1 VNRFICIHGHF
12 YQPPRENPWLE
23 EIELQDSAYPYH
35 DWNQRI
41 TAECYAPNTA
51 SRILDPDKR
60 IIDIVNNYSKINFNF
75 GPTLLNWLAKK
86 EPEVYSAIIDADF
99 LSQQSFSGHGSAIA
113 QVYNHMIMP
122 LANRRDKRTQVVWGI
137 KDFEFRFERKP
148 EGMWLAEAAVDLETL
163 ELLAEQGIK
172 FTILAPAQA
181 KRMRKIGSKT
191 WKDVSGGKIDPK
203 NPYLLSLPSGRTIAI
218 FFYDGPISRE
228 VAFAGLLVSGEDFA
242 NKLVSA
248 FVEKQEGSQLVHIA
262 TDGETFGHHHRH
274 GEMALSY
281 CLYHIEKNELG
292 QITNY
297 AEYLEKNPPLFE
309 AEIHENS
316 SWSCG
321 HGVERW
327 RAACG
332 CNTGMK
338 PEWRQEW
345 RAPLRQAMDWLRD
358 NLAKIYEEQI
368 SSLLQDP
375 WKARDEYIEVVLDR
389 TEERTK
395 QFLNRQAGR
404 ELSWQEHVRARKLLE
419 MQRHAMLMYTSC
431 GWYFDDISG
440 IETVQIML
448 YAARAM
454 QLAREVT
461 SQDLEQ
467 EYVKLLERAPSNL
480 PNLENGAGVY
490 DKFVRPEALDL
501 LRVGAHYA
509 ISSLFE
515 DYPATTSLFCYW
527 VDKLTFDRVNK
538 NDSKLAVGQAHVY
551 SSITAEEADI
561 TFAVLHLGGEEFIG
575 GVRVKEGSSPFEK
588 MQKEIKS
595 AFEKDGQKQLSRLLD
610 QHFGE
615 HSYSLLHLFRDEQ
628 RKILNLVAKPAF
640 DQVKKSLR
648 QIFDQHYQAM
658 RGMNRLRI
666 ALPMALYTTA
676 KFVLNNELRQLFEAD
691 EFDLQRF
698 QKVVDEVKDWPI
710 KLDRNT
716 LCYHASQLINKLME
730 RCFAFPENINW
741 LEEINLTLKTFIE
754 PPLLLDL
761 DLWKTQ
767 NQYFSIGQKLYTEM
781 TKREAQGSADAK
793 RWFDEF
799 SRLGEYLKVR
809 IK

>member
-60 IIDIVNNYSKINFNF
+60 IIDIVNNYSKISFNF
-75 GPTLLNWLAKK
+75 GPTLLSWLQKK
-86 EPEVYSAIIDADF
+86 EPEVYAAIIDADF
-99 LSQQSFSGHGSAIA
+99 LSQGNFSGHGSAIA

-122 LANRRDKRTQVVWGI
+122 LANRRDKRTQVIWGI
-137 KDFEFRFERKP
+137 KDFEFRFKRKP
-148 EGMWLAEAAVDLETL
+148 EGMWLAEAAVDFETL
-163 ELLAEQGIK
+163 ELLSEQGIR
-172 FTILAPAQA
+172 FTILAPSQA
-181 KRMRKIGSKT
+181 KRVRRIGART
-191 WKDVSGGKIDPK
+191 WKDVSSSKVDPK
-203 NPYLLSLPSGRTIAI
+203 YTYLVNLPSGKSIAV
-218 FFYDGPISRE
+218 FFYDGPISQG
-228 VAFAGLLVSGEDFA
+228 VAFAGLLSSGEVFA

-248 FVEKQEGSQLVHIA
+248 FVKEKEEPQLVHIA
-262 TDGETFGHHHRH
+262 TDGETYGHHHRH

-281 CLYHIEKNELG
+281 CLYHIEENELAR
-292 QITNY
+292 ITNY
-297 AEYLEKNPPLFE
+297 AEHLEKNPPLFE
-309 AEIHENS
+309 VEIQENS

-327 RAACG
+327 RADCG

-345 RAPLRQAMDWLRD
+345 RAPLRKAMDWLRD
-358 NLAKIYEEQI
+358 NLIKIYEEQI
-368 SSLLQDP
+368 RSLLHDP
-375 WKARDEYIEVVLDR
+375 WRARDEYIEVVLDR
-389 TEERTK
+389 TEDRTR

-461 SQDLEQ
+461 GQDLEP
-467 EYVKLLERAPSNL
+467 EYVKLLEQAPSNL
-480 PNLENGAGVY
+480 PDLENGARVY

-501 LRVGAHYA
+501 LRVGAHYG

-515 DYPATTSLFCYW
+515 DYPATTRMFCYW
-527 VDKLTFDRVNK
+527 VDKQAFERANK
-538 NDSKLAVGQAHVY
+538 DGSKLAVGQAHVY
-551 SSITAEEADI
+551 SSITAEETDI

-575 GVRVKEGSSPFEK
+575 GVGIKEAGSSFEN

-595 AFEKDGQKQLSRLLD
+595 AFDKDGRKQLSLLLD
-610 QHFGE
+610 QYFGE

-640 DQVKKSLR
+640 DQVKKSLK
-648 QIFDQHYQAM
+648 QIFDQHYQTM

-676 KFVLNNELRQLFEAD
+676 KFVLNNELRQLFEAED
-691 EFDLQRF
+691 FDLMRF

-716 LCYHASQLINKLME
+716 LCYHASRLINKLME

-741 LEEINLTLKTFIE
+741 LEEINLALKTFTE
-754 PPLLLDL
+754 PPLSLDL

-767 NQYFSIGQKLYTEM
+767 NRYFSIGQKLYTKM
-781 TKREAQGSADAK
+781 TKGRDQGSADAK
-793 RWFDEF
+793 RWLDEF